1 MFRFTCADFF
11 FRLIPETFILMWG
24 IHIFSRKTI
33 DMFKYILS
41 SLILAISCFII
52 RCLPIYFGVH
62 TDICIMLTIII
73 VMFIMDIPLIKNVQ
87 GTFLL
92 YFMLSLSE
100 TMSMLLLNNLNINTD
115 ISVLQPIIRCIYGIP
130 SLIIFII
137 SVIILKFVLKNKKA
151 IPNYL

>member
-1 MFRFTCADFF
+1 MFRFTCVDFF
-11 FRLIPETFILMWG
+11 LRLIPESFILIWG
-24 IHIFSRKTI
+24 IHIFSKKTI

-41 SLILAISCFII
+41 SLMLAVSYFII

-73 VMFIMDIPLIKNVQ
+73 VMFILDIPLIKNVI
-87 GTFLL
+87 GTLLL
-92 YFMLSLSE
+92 YFMLSLSD
-100 TMSMLLLNNLNINTD
+100 TMNMLLLSGLNIDTD
-115 ISVLQPIIRCIYGIP
+115 ISVLQPITRFIYGIP

-137 SVIILKFVLKNKKA
+137 SIITLKFVLKNKKV

>member
-1 MFRFTCADFF
+1 MFRLTCVDFF
-11 FRLIPETFILMWG
+11 FRIIPETFILVLG

-33 DMFKYILS
+33 DMFKYIIS
-41 SLILAISCFII
+41 SLMLAISCLII

-73 VMFIMDIPLIKNVQ
+73 VMSIINIPLIKNVL

-100 TMSMLLLNNLNINTD
+100 TINMLLLSGLNIDTD
-115 ISVLQPIIRCIYGIP
+115 ISVLQPITRFIYGIP
-130 SLIIFII
+130 SLIIFVI
-137 SVIILKFVLKNKKA
+137 SVIILKFILKNKKV
-151 IPNYL
+151 IPNYI

>member
-1 MFRFTCADFF
+1 MFRFTCVDFF
-11 FRLIPETFILMWG
+11 LRLIPESFILIWG
-24 IHIFSRKTI
+24 IHIFSKKTI

-41 SLILAISCFII
+41 SLMLAVSYFII

-73 VMFIMDIPLIKNVQ
+73 VMFIIDIPLIKNVI
-87 GTFLL
+87 GTLLL

-100 TMSMLLLNNLNINTD
+100 TMNMLLLSGLNIDTN
-115 ISVLQPIIRCIYGIP
+115 ISVLQPITRFIYGIP

-137 SVIILKFVLKNKKA
+137 SIITLKFVLKNKKV

>member
-1 MFRFTCADFF
+1 MFRLTCVDFF
-11 FRLIPETFILMWG
+11 FRLIPESFILIWG

-41 SLILAISCFII
+41 SLILAILCFII
-52 RCLPIYFGVH
+52 RCLPIYYGVN

-73 VMFIMDIPLIKNVQ
+73 VMFIIDIPLIKNLL

-100 TMSMLLLNNLNINTD
+100 TMNMLLLNSLNVSTD
-115 ISVLQPIIRCIYGIP
+115 ISVLQPITRCIYGIP
-130 SLIIFII
+130 SLIIFITSI
-137 SVIILKFVLKNKKA
+137 IILKCVLKNKKV

>member
-1 MFRFTCADFF
+1 MFRFTCVDFF
-11 FRLIPETFILMWG
+11 LRLIPESFILIWG
-24 IHIFSRKTI
+24 IHIFSKKTI

-41 SLILAISCFII
+41 SLMLAVSYFII

-73 VMFIMDIPLIKNVQ
+73 VMFIIDIPLIKNVI
-87 GTFLL
+87 GTLLL
-92 YFMLSLSE
+92 YFILSLSE
-100 TMSMLLLNNLNINTD
+100 TMNMLLLSGLNIDTD
-115 ISVLQPIIRCIYGIP
+115 ISVLQPITRFIYGIP

-137 SVIILKFVLKNKKA
+137 SIITLKFVLKNKKV

>member
-1 MFRFTCADFF
+1 MFRFTCVDFF
-11 FRLIPETFILMWG
+11 LRLIPESFILIWG
-24 IHIFSRKTI
+24 IHIFSKKTI

-41 SLILAISCFII
+41 SLMLAVLCFII

-73 VMFIMDIPLIKNVQ
+73 VMSIMNIPLIKNVI
-87 GTFLL
+87 GTLLL

-100 TMSMLLLNNLNINTD
+100 TMNMLLLSGLNIDTN
-115 ISVLQPIIRCIYGIP
+115 ISVLQPITRFIYGIP

-137 SVIILKFVLKNKKA
+137 SIITLKFVLKNKKV

>member
-1 MFRFTCADFF
+1 MFRLTCVDFF
-11 FRLIPETFILMWG
+11 FRLIPESFILIWG

-41 SLILAISCFII
+41 SLVLAILCFII
-52 RCLPIYFGVH
+52 RCLPIYYGVN
-62 TDICIMLTIII
+62 TDICIMLTIIV
-73 VMFIMDIPLIKNVQ
+73 VMFIIDIPLIKNLL

-100 TMSMLLLNNLNINTD
+100 TMNMLLLNSLNVSTD
-115 ISVLQPIIRCIYGIP
+115 ISVLQPIKRCIYGIP

-137 SVIILKFVLKNKKA
+137 SVIVLKFILKNKKV

>member
-1 MFRFTCADFF
+1 MFRFTCVDFF
-11 FRLIPETFILMWG
+11 LRLIPESFILIWG
-24 IHIFSRKTI
+24 IHIFSKKTI

-41 SLILAISCFII
+41 SLMLAVSYFII

-73 VMFIMDIPLIKNVQ
+73 VMFIIDIPLIKNVI
-87 GTFLL
+87 GTLLL

-100 TMSMLLLNNLNINTD
+100 TMNMLLLSGLNIDTD
-115 ISVLQPIIRCIYGIP
+115 ISVLQPITRFIYGIP

-137 SVIILKFVLKNKKA
+137 SIITLKFVLKNKKV

>member
-1 MFRFTCADFF
+1 MFRFTCVDFF
-11 FRLIPETFILMWG
+11 FRLIPESFILIWG

-41 SLILAISCFII
+41 SLILAISCLII
-52 RCLPIYFGVH
+52 RCLHIYYGVN

-73 VMFIMDIPLIKNVQ
+73 VMFIIDIPLIKNVI

-100 TMSMLLLNNLNINTD
+100 TINMLLLSGLNIDTD
-115 ISVLQPIIRCIYGIP
+115 ISVLQPITRFIYGIP

-137 SVIILKFVLKNKKA
+137 SIITLKFVLKNKKV

>member
-1 MFRFTCADFF
+1 MFKLTCIDFF
-11 FRLIPETFILMWG
+11 FRTIPETFILIYGM
-24 IHIFSRKTI
+24 HIIAQKPVNLY
-33 DMFKYILS
+33 KYILS
-41 SLILAISCFII
+41 SLILSILIFFI
-52 RCLPIYFGVH
+52 RKLPIYFGVH

-73 VMFIMDIPLIKNVQ
+73 AMFIMNIPLIKNVL

-100 TMSMLLLNNLNINTD
+100 TMNMLLLSGLNIDTD
-115 ISVLQPIIRCIYGIP
+115 ISVLQPITRFIYGIP

-137 SVIILKFVLKNKKA
+137 SVIILKFLLKNKKV

>member
-1 MFRFTCADFF
+1 MFNFTWLDFF
-11 FRLIPETFILMWG
+11 FRLIPETLILMWG
-24 IHIFSRKTI
+24 IHVFSRKII
-33 DMFKYILS
+33 DRFKYILS

-52 RCLPIYFGVH
+52 RGLPIYYGVN

-73 VMFIMDIPLIKNVQ
+73 VMFIKDIPLIKNVL

-100 TMSMLLLNNLNINTD
+100 TMNMLLLSRLNINTD
-115 ISVLQPIIRCIYGIP
+115 ISVLQPITRCIYGIP

-137 SVIILKFVLKNKKA
+137 SIIILKFVLKNKKA
-151 IPNYL
+151 IPNYF

>member
-1 MFRFTCADFF
+1 MFRLTCVDFF
-11 FRLIPETFILMWG
+11 FRLIPESLILMWG

-33 DMFKYILS
+33 NMFRYILL

-52 RCLPIYFGVH
+52 RCLPIYYGVH

-73 VMFIMDIPLIKNVQ
+73 VMFIIDIPLIKSMQ
-87 GTFLL
+87 GAFLL

-100 TMSMLLLNNLNINTD
+100 TISMLLLSNLNTNTD
-115 ISVLQPIIRCIYGIP
+115 ISVLQPITRCLYGIP

-137 SVIILKFVLKNKKA
+137 SIIILKFVLKNKKA
-151 IPNYL
+151 SPIFL

>member
-1 MFRFTCADFF
+1 MFRLTYVDFF
-11 FRLIPETFILMWG
+11 FRLIPESFILMWG

-33 DMFKYILS
+33 DMFKYILL
-41 SLILAISCFII
+41 SLILAILCFII
-52 RCLPIYFGVH
+52 RCLPIYYGVN

-73 VMFIMDIPLIKNVQ
+73 VVFIMDIPLIKNVI

-100 TMSMLLLNNLNINTD
+100 TINMLLLGSLNINTD
-115 ISVLQPIIRCIYGIP
+115 ISVLQPLTRCIYGIP

-137 SVIILKFVLKNKKA
+137 SVIILKFILKNKKA